1 MTCRPCITR
10 NDGLPA
16 VRTEAHTLFHHALC
30 DLVLLFCLLQ
40 LCGIFEWSMLPSD
53 FEQVCLFQRF
63 RRHPL
68 LARATTL
75 HAAVQPL
82 GTCEGH
88 FSVHQSAKQTWMP
101 VLSFY
106 PLLNTA
112 LSLSTDSNIICTTG
126 ANLCRKRRSILKVRH
141 RSSPLHC

>member
-40 LCGIFEWSMLPSD
+40 LCGIFEWLMLPSD

-75 HAAVQPL
+75 HAAVQPFSAGPQKCVSQQPAVALHMVSLKSSVMLSGSPWFSSDSALFRRCAQAVQILSSLFLPGDAIL
-82 GTCEGH
+82 G
-88 FSVHQSAKQTWMP
+88 P
-101 VLSFY
+101 
-106 PLLNTA
+106 
-112 LSLSTDSNIICTTG
+112 
-126 ANLCRKRRSILKVRH
+126 
-141 RSSPLHC
+141 